1 MFDLVPNGSSWIG
14 TIGGILTTICW
25 LPQVVRLIRY
35 RETHAISLTT
45 NLIFAVGLGFWLA
58 YGIAINDWP
67 VIGANAVSIL
77 FTLTIIAMKLRYG

>member
-14 TIGGILTTICW
+14 TVGGTLTTICW

-35 RETHAISLTT
+35 REAHAISLPT
-45 NLIFAVGLGFWLA
+45 NLILIVGQMFWLA

-67 VIGANAVSIL
+67 VIGANVVSIA
-77 FTLTIIAMKLRYG
+77 LTSIIIAMKLRYG